1 MTSNESQPNSGF
13 NSDIEDLDMPGKV
26 RQPHGFEEGNGQTEQ
41 LHHIVEDIPKLK
53 KPLIVLIGGVTGVG
67 KTSIA
72 SEVSKRLGI
81 DRVNNSDVIRE
92 IMRYMLPKEIVPTL
106 HESSFTAGREVKNPF
121 IKKNVIYGFSQQ
133 SSLVSQGVLAY
144 IRRNVKE
151 GLNTVMNGVHL
162 IPGYLN
168 LGYSNGDILLFEY
181 VLHLKDKDQHIQRF
195 YERSKGSKRD
205 PEYYIQDIEAIRKI
219 QTYIVDQANKHDTK
233 VIENT
238 NFEQTVSTIIKDIA
252 LYLEKILQSDQQS

>member
-1 MTSNESQPNSGF
+1 MKSKEHQPDLSLYSNL
-13 NSDIEDLDMPGKV
+13 IEAT
-26 RQPHGFEEGNGQTEQ
+26 RTEHAVPDQ
-41 LHHIVEDIPKLK
+41 DDDKAGEHHQIVKDIPKLK

-106 HESSFTAGREVKNPF
+106 HESSFTAGSEVKNPF
-121 IKKNVIYGFSQQ
+121 IQKNVIYGFSQQ

-162 IPGYLN
+162 IPGYLD
-168 LGYSNGDILLFEY
+168 LGYSNGNVFLFEY
-181 VLHLKDKDQHIQRF
+181 VLHLEDKETHIQRF

-205 PEYYIQDIEAIRKI
+205 PEYYIRDIDAIRKI
-219 QTYIVDQANKHDTK
+219 QTYIVDQANKHGTK

-238 NFEQTVSTIIKDIA
+238 DFEHTVSTIIKDIT
-252 LYLEKILQSDQQS
+252 LYLEKILQSDQQKQMS